1 MCIRDS
7 SCYDPSVD
15 GLSCGA
21 CDACILRIEGFK
33 TAGIIDPTRYI

>member
-7 SCYDPSVD
+7 SCYDPSPD

-21 CDACILRIEGFK
+21 CDACILRKEGFK
-33 TAGIIDPTRYI
+33 AAGIMDPTRYI